1 VEVGITN
8 VPLLGMV
15 WLPIVAAGGV
25 GLAYGIY
32 LYFSER
38 TDEKGNISAAKNP
51 FELGRAIQFGLL
63 YGLILLVA
71 RAAEFYFG
79 ETGIYLSSILS
90 GLADVDAITLSM
102 SELSNTGNVEL
113 STAARAIVLAVMSN
127 TVVKGGIVLSGG
139 SPALRR
145 AFLPGF
151 LLILVTGVVL
161 ALLL

>member
-1 VEVGITN
+1 
-8 VPLLGMV
+8 
-15 WLPIVAAGGV
+15 VAAGGV
-25 GLAYGIY
+25 GLAYSIY

-38 TDEKGNISAAKNP
+38 TDEKGNVSVAKNP
-51 FELGRAIQFGLL
+51 FELGPAIQFGLL

-71 RAAEFYFG
+71 RAAEYYFG